1 MYKILPDDLDDTV
14 AVLKAIKKAKGVVIS
29 MDSFE
34 DKDVIKIVEWLT
46 DRANW
51 ANHNAEG
58 LCYRG
63 PGKVTTKKKKVAP
76 AKKKEKKVAPAKKK
90 EKKVAPAKKKKN
102 FADATFMK
110 VLKSLNKRP
119 VAALEPEA
127 PSEEEGFESL
137 AAALNKGIANADELG
152 LGRAK
157 GPITPE
163 KAKKK
168 AKKALA

>member
-63 PGKVTTKKKKVAP
+63 PGKVTTKK
-76 AKKKEKKVAPAKKK
+76 KKVAPAKKK

>member
-1 MYKILPDDLDDTV
+1 MNIRQNV
-14 AVLKAIKKAKGVVIS
+14 AFASDG
-29 MDSFE
+29 
-34 DKDVIKIVEWLT
+34 LT
-46 DRANW
+46 DEDLREIAEWVSDSANW

-58 LCYRG
+58 LCFRG
-63 PGKVTTKKKKVAP
+63 EGKVTTP
-76 AKKKEKKVAPAKKK
+76 AKK
-90 EKKVAPAKKKKN
+90 
-102 FADATFMK
+102 
-110 VLKSLNKRP
+110 KRP

>member
-1 MYKILPDDLDDTV
+1 MYEILPKDLDNTA

-34 DKDVIKIVEWLT
+34 DKDVMKIVAHVT

-51 ANHNAEG
+51 SNHNAEG

-63 PGKVTTKKKKVAP
+63 PDKVTTKKKKVAP
-76 AKKKEKKVAPAKKK
+76 AKKMM
-90 EKKVAPAKKKKN
+90 KVAPAKKKKKAALANKLMGAN
-102 FADATFMK
+102 FVK
-110 VLKSLNKRP
+110 LLKSLENEE
-119 VAALEPEA
+119 L
-127 PSEEEGFESL
+127 SEDEGFDREDL
-137 AAALNKGIANADELG
+137 EALDKAIANADELG
-152 LGRAK
+152 LDRAK

>member
-1 MYKILPDDLDDTV
+1 MYEILPKDLDNTA

-34 DKDVIKIVEWLT
+34 DKDVMKIVAHVT

-51 ANHNAEG
+51 SNHNAEG

-63 PGKVTTKKKKVAP
+63 PDKVTTKKKKVAP
-76 AKKKEKKVAPAKKK
+76 AKKKKKKKVAPAKKMM
-90 EKKVAPAKKKKN
+90 KVAPAKKKKKAALANKLMGAN
-102 FADATFMK
+102 FVK
-110 VLKSLNKRP
+110 LLKSLENEE
-119 VAALEPEA
+119 L
-127 PSEEEGFESL
+127 SEDEGFDREDL
-137 AAALNKGIANADELG
+137 EALDKAIANADELG
-152 LGRAK
+152 LDRAK